1 MSTPIQAHAS
11 QQLSLVLGVNGQDGS
26 YLAEALIA
34 LGRQVIGVGR
44 QEFSKYIK
52 DSEYFTYRQLD
63 IANTQELVIFLD
75 ELSPTKIYHVAA
87 IHGAAGFK
95 YEDKWMDTHSVTT
108 LSVHAILEYLRLKGA
123 GSLIYT
129 SSSKAFGES
138 PPPIVSENT
147 KRISSCIYSIAKNS
161 ATDLIHYYRAK
172 YGVCA
177 SVLWTFNHE
186 SPRRGIEYFIPK
198 IVNCLANALKN
209 PGHKTEVFTL
219 NFYSDW
225 SDACE
230 LMNIAI
236 SVSDRDL
243 PEDFIFASGNTVFAR
258 DFVSHLFSKFG
269 LDYRNHIIEE
279 NYSEATLSKWNAD
292 ISKMRS
298 VLECS
303 PKISIFETC
312 YQILLDNYGYDST
325 DYLSVRDLNNPNIKA

>member
-26 YLAEALIA
+26 YLAESLIA

-44 QEFSKYIK
+44 QETSKYIK
-52 DSEYFTYRQLD
+52 DSEYFTYKQLD

-75 ELSPTKIYHVAA
+75 ELSPTKIYHLAA

-95 YEDKWMDTHSVTT
+95 YEDKWIETHSVTT

-186 SPRRGIEYFIPK
+186 SSRRGIEYFIPK
-198 IVNCLANALKN
+198 IVNCLASALQN
-209 PGHKTEVFTL
+209 SGHTTEVYTL
-219 NFYSDW
+219 NFHCDW
-225 SDACE
+225 SDAAE
-230 LMNIAI
+230 FMDLAI
-236 SVSDRDL
+236 LVSD
-243 PEDFIFASGNTVFAR
+243 
-258 DFVSHLFSKFG
+258 
-269 LDYRNHIIEE
+269 
-279 NYSEATLSKWNAD
+279 
-292 ISKMRS
+292 
-298 VLECS
+298 
-303 PKISIFETC
+303 
-312 YQILLDNYGYDST
+312 
-325 DYLSVRDLNNPNIKA
+325 